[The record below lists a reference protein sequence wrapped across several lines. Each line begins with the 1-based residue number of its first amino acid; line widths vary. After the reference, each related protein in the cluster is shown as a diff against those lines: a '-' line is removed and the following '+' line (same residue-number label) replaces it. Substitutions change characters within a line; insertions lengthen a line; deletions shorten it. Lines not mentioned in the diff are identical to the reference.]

1 MACERQP
8 QIKFSGAGAISR
20 RHCRDPERYAMKIVS
35 NLVRAA
41 ALAVFAIGASAFAP
55 SSSNEAQAQSG
66 YSYGGQRAQHNRA
79 APRPAYRQ
87 RQAAPRRSYN
97 RPGVRHQRPA
107 ARYYGP
113 RYRPMYVAPQ
123 RCVIRSRW
131 VNTYSGPRLVR
142 QRICR

>member
-1 MACERQP
+1 VNARLRLSSAAAAQFQGGTAENKKGTP
-8 QIKFSGAGAISR
+8 
-20 RHCRDPERYAMKIVS
+20 MKIVS

-55 SSSNEAQAQSG
+55 SSSGEAQAQSG

-79 APRPAYRQ
+79 APRPAYRH
-87 RQAAPRRSYN
+87 RQASPRRSYN
-97 RPGVRHQRPA
+97 RPVVRHQRPVV
-107 ARYYGP
+107 RHYGP